1 MSLNGIDESG
11 PCGSRGSFR
20 LEQPPFIERYIK
32 KCGEHLAAAVG
43 PEEIE
48 GIFLCGSFALGEGG
62 ISFDSSPPLLVSDID
77 ILVVL
82 RRYEMLERYLPGRY
96 ELGRSCE
103 ALTGEMRFAGRVD
116 VGLMLPADLERMPPR
131 PGVFDL
137 KRHGMTIYGS
147 GEVLD
152 LIPAYEPERI
162 GGEEAVTLLENR
174 IVSLLGRFGDRAVR
188 EEAFPYLYLY
198 EIARVHTDIATA
210 LLCISGL
217 YESGYENRSRLFA
230 EAVGAGRL
238 SVPAHDDLARLVSR
252 WTRFKLRPSSDLLEG
267 MPDPGRLS
275 ELWDEASRR
284 IISCWSLCESFLQGV
299 DPSVTSVSRL
309 LASRQSADGIRT
321 NLRAWRSFLAG
332 KPIRSRL
339 SSLLGAGAILL
350 RRDPSS
356 LIRATALHLV
366 NSRIEGDPD
375 IGTKGIPGFPGRSW
389 RTWEE
394 AADEVSALWRE
405 MVYGRRDA

>member
-1 MSLNGIDESG
+1 MAVNGIDESG

-20 LEQPPFIERYIK
+20 LEQPPFVDRYIER
-32 KCGEHLAAAVG
+32 CADHLSAAIG

-62 ISFDSSPPLLVSDID
+62 ISFDASPPLLVSDMD

-82 RRYEMLERYLPGRY
+82 RRYETLERLLPERY

-103 ALTGEMRFAGRVD
+103 ALTGEMRFSGRVD
-116 VGLMLPADLERMPPR
+116 VGLMLPVDLERMPPR

-137 KRHGMTIYGS
+137 KRHGKTIYGS
-147 GEVLD
+147 GEALD
-152 LIPAYEPERI
+152 LIPDYEAERI

-174 IVSLLGRFGDRAVR
+174 IVSLLGRSGDRTVR
-188 EEAFPYLYLY
+188 VEGFPYDFLY
-198 EIARVHTDIATA
+198 EIARVYTDIATA

-217 YESGYENRSRLFA
+217 YAPGYENRSRLFA
-230 EAVGAGRL
+230 EAVETGRL
-238 SVPAHDDLARLVSR
+238 SVETPGGLAPLVSR
-252 WTRFKLRPSSDLLEG
+252 WTRYKLKPSRDFLEG
-267 MPDPGRLS
+267 GIDQDHMS
-275 ELWDEASRR
+275 ELWDEASRL
-284 IISCWSLCESFLQGV
+284 IVSCWSLSESFLQGENPADV
-299 DPSVTSVSRL
+299 GVSRL
-309 LASRQSADGIRT
+309 LASREPTYGIRT

-339 SSLLGAGAILL
+339 SSLLGGGAFLL
-350 RRDPSS
+350 RRDPAS
-356 LIRATALHLV
+356 LIRATALHLM
-366 NSRIEGDPD
+366 NSRIEGVPGLEMKD
-375 IGTKGIPGFPGRSW
+375 IPGFPGQRW

-394 AADEVSALWRE
+394 AASEVSSLWRE

>member
-1 MSLNGIDESG
+1 MAVNGIDESG

-20 LEQPPFIERYIK
+20 LEQPPFIERYIRN
-32 KCGEHLAAAVG
+32 CAEHLAAAVG

-62 ISFDSSPPLLVSDID
+62 ISYDTSPPLLVSDID

-82 RRYEMLERYLPGRY
+82 RRYEMLERLLPERY

-103 ALTGEMRFAGRVD
+103 ALTGEMQFSGRVD
-116 VGLMLPADLERMPPR
+116 VGLMLPVDLERMPPR

-137 KRHGMTIYGS
+137 KRRGLTIYGK
-147 GEVLD
+147 GEVRD
-152 LIPAYEPERI
+152 LVPDYAPERV

-174 IVSLLGRFGDRAVR
+174 IVSLLGRFSDPTAREGD
-188 EEAFPYLYLY
+188 FPYTFLY
-198 EIARVHTDIATA
+198 EIARVYTDIATA

-217 YESGYENRSRLFA
+217 YEPGYENRSRLFG
-230 EAVGAGRL
+230 EAVAEGRI
-238 SVPAHDDLARLVSR
+238 SVPVPEELVPLVSR
-252 WTRFKLRPSSDLLEG
+252 WTGYKLRPSREFLERETD
-267 MPDPGRLS
+267 PDCLS

-284 IISCWSLCESFLQGV
+284 IVSCWFLCESFLQGR
-299 DPSVTSVSRL
+299 DPDTVSVARL
-309 LASRQSADGIRT
+309 LASRQSAEGMRT
-321 NLRAWRSFLAG
+321 NLRAWRYFLAG
-332 KPIRSRL
+332 MPIRSRL
-339 SSLLGAGAILL
+339 ASLLGASTILL

-356 LIRATALHLV
+356 LIRATALRLM
-366 NSRIEGDPD
+366 NRRLEGETGV
-375 IGTKGIPGFPGRSW
+375 GTKEIPGFPGHSW